1 MVHLTSAY
9 GTLVKARQCIKI
21 VSARGLPALRVIECN
36 YLLMEMLCQIFIW
49 SAVKASTPLCPALQT
64 LRCTGGAPF
73 VLLSSLLEVRARR
86 GLPPLQ
92 HLVID
97 GLSPRDRARFYE
109 IFNSR
114 VITFEAPEKAEVRS
128 MALPAVCTE
137 ERHKYWQWT

>member
-1 MVHLTSAY
+1 
-9 GTLVKARQCIKI
+9 
-21 VSARGLPALRVIECN
+21 
-36 YLLMEMLCQIFIW
+36 MEMLCQIFIW